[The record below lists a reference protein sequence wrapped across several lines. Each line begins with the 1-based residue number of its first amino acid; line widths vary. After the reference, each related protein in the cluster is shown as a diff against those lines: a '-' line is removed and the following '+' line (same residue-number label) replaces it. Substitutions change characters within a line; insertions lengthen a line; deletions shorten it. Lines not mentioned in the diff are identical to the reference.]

1 MSFKQVLKNI
11 CAELSG
17 KHMRFLT
24 LQGNGPGELC
34 GDEAAS
40 VWECELLHING

>member
-11 CAELSG
+11 CAELPV

-34 GDEAAS
+34 GDDGAS
-40 VWECELLHING
+40 VWEC